1 MSRRLTQT
9 PAPPY
14 YAVIFS
20 SRRVKNTEGYMEVAT
35 AMEELAALQ
44 PGYLGH
50 ETALNK
56 NGHGITVSYWK
67 DEAAIDDWKK
77 NSRHCLAKK
86 LGNERWYEEYELR
99 IAKVEK
105 AASGPREF
113 ET

>member
-1 MSRRLTQT
+1 MSRRLPQT

-20 SRRVKNTEGYMEVAT
+20 SRRVPNAEGYLEVAT
-35 AMEELAALQ
+35 AMEALAARQ
-44 PGYLGH
+44 AGYLGH

-67 DEAAIDDWKK
+67 DEAAIAEWKK

-99 IAKVEK
+99 IAKVER
-105 AASGPREF
+105 AYSGPREF
-113 ET
+113 